1 MTATKVEAKGV
12 LADLANVSR
21 SVDKTADNV
30 IHAATTAHQLKDVHL
45 DKIAEV
51 ARHAAD
57 KHKALIKDLWDHIC
71 SGPGGAAPRGMRE
84 RVEEA
89 LK

>member
-1 MTATKVEAKGV
+1 MTTTKVGASAVLKD
-12 LADLANVSR
+12 LADVSR

-30 IHAATTAHQLKDVHL
+30 IHAAADAHKLRDVHL

-57 KHKALIKDLWDHIC
+57 QHKALVKDLWDHIC